1 MSMSK
6 SSRPSESSPVLAFTK
21 HDHKRCIRTGLAS
34 ADTLCGE
41 RSVRLTP
48 VRRRTLEILLQSHTA
63 LGAYEV
69 LDRLALAGFGGKPPQ
84 VYRALQFLIEHGFVH
99 KLEALNAY
107 VACVSPNQCERPCFM
122 VCVECGR
129 VAEHSVPK
137 VTKQLNVA
145 AQQAGFS
152 PSKSVM
158 ELSGVCNECPSQS

>member
-1 MSMSK
+1 MPK
-6 SSRPSESSPVLAFTK
+6 SSCSNKSASVLAFTQ
-21 HDHKRCIRTGLAS
+21 HDHKLCIRTGLAS
-34 ADTLCGE
+34 AEALCSE

-48 VRRRTLEILLQSHTA
+48 VRRGTLEILLQAHTA

-69 LDRLALAGFGGKPPQ
+69 LDRLALAGLGGKPPQ
-84 VYRALQFLIEHGFVH
+84 VYRALQFLIEQGFVH

-107 VACVSPNQCERPCFM
+107 IACVTPGQCERPCFM

-152 PSKSVM
+152 PSNSVM
-158 ELSGVCNECPSQS
+158 ELSGICNECPSQP